1 MKAFALYTTTL
12 IYLSLLYPVEGR
24 AEAYCALRDPI
35 SSIYKLYP
43 EASSFRSI
51 VRTVN
56 KTTRNHVMN
65 HLPNLSLHFSE
76 MGRHTLYVALKNGK
90 ELGYVHVRSEK
101 SQWGLVEVA
110 WALNLDLSI
119 HDFTFQRARNP
130 SRRFIE
136 THEFKSQL
144 TGRNFSAMKT
154 LIDHPFAEHA
164 QPLFSDKDA
173 LQLAS
178 VVIQSGLKTLLIT
191 EQTWKSDLTDQSQ
204 LD

>member
-1 MKAFALYTTTL
+1 MKNIALYTTFLTCLTL
-12 IYLSLLYPVEGR
+12 TYSLDTR
-24 AEAYCALRDPI
+24 AEAFCALRDPVA
-35 SSIYKLYP
+35 SIYQLYP
-43 EASSFRSI
+43 EATSFRSI

-56 KTTRNHVMN
+56 KTTRSHVIN
-65 HLPNLSLHFSE
+65 HLPNMSLHFSE
-76 MGRHTLYVALKNGK
+76 MGRHTLYVALKNEK

-154 LIDHPFAEHA
+154 LINQPFAEHA
-164 QPLFSDKDA
+164 LPLFSDKDA

-191 EQTWKSDLTDQSQ
+191 EQTWKSDLIDQSQ

>member
-1 MKAFALYTTTL
+1 MKTLVLYSTVLTLLTL
-12 IYLSLLYPVEGR
+12 ILPTNSR
-24 AEAYCALRDPI
+24 AEAFCALRDPVT
-35 SSIYKLYP
+35 SIYQLYP
-43 EASSFRSI
+43 EATSFRSI

-56 KTTRNHVMN
+56 ETTRNHVIN
-65 HLPNLSLHFSE
+65 HLPNMSLHFSE
-76 MGRHTLYVALKNGK
+76 MGRHTLYVALQDGK

-119 HDFTFQRARNP
+119 HDFNFQRARNP
-130 SRRFIE
+130 SRHFIE
-136 THEFKSQL
+136 TPEFKSQL

-154 LIDHPFAEHA
+154 LMMQPFAEHA
-164 QPLFSDKDA
+164 QPLFTDKDA

-191 EQTWKSDLTDQSQ
+191 EQAWKSDLTDLQM
-204 LD
+204 D

>member
-1 MKAFALYTTTL
+1 LKTLALYSTVLTLLTL
-12 IYLSLLYPVEGR
+12 ILPTNSR
-24 AEAYCALRDPI
+24 AEAFCALRDPVT
-35 SSIYKLYP
+35 SIYQLYP
-43 EASSFRSI
+43 EATSFRSI

-56 KTTRNHVMN
+56 ETTRNHVIN
-65 HLPNLSLHFSE
+65 HLPNMSLHFSE
-76 MGRHTLYVALKNGK
+76 MGRHTLYVALQNGK

-119 HDFTFQRARNP
+119 HDFNFQRARNP

-136 THEFKSQL
+136 TLEFKSQL

-154 LIDHPFAEHA
+154 LMMQPFAEHA
-164 QPLFSDKDA
+164 QPLFTDKDA
-173 LQLAS
+173 LKLAS

-191 EQTWKSDLTDQSQ
+191 EQAWKSDLTDVKV
-204 LD
+204 D

>member
-1 MKAFALYTTTL
+1 LKTLALYSTVLTL
-12 IYLSLLYPVEGR
+12 LSLTLPANSR
-24 AEAYCALRDPI
+24 AEAFCALRDPVT
-35 SSIYKLYP
+35 SIYQLYP
-43 EASSFRSI
+43 EATSFRSI

-56 KTTRNHVMN
+56 ETTRNHVIN
-65 HLPNLSLHFSE
+65 HLPNMSLHFSE
-76 MGRHTLYVALKNGK
+76 MGRHTLYVALQNGK

-119 HDFTFQRARNP
+119 HDFNFQRARNP

-136 THEFKSQL
+136 TLEFKSQL

-154 LIDHPFAEHA
+154 LMMQPFAEHA
-164 QPLFSDKDA
+164 QPLFTDKDA
-173 LQLAS
+173 LKLAS

-191 EQTWKSDLTDQSQ
+191 EQAWKSDLTDVKV
-204 LD
+204 D